1 MNARTVR
8 IFYVL
13 HKWTGLIAGFALFV
27 AFYAGALTMF
37 HGDIERWQRS
47 FEPVPPQQTLSDA
60 QALMDLVLSRHPELA
75 EGTVTVSLPSAHSP
89 LAEAYFN
96 TQAGFQH
103 ATLDELRQAGPDGL
117 PPHTPHSELA
127 EFINELH
134 YALAIPLVGGYLMG
148 VISLVYGLALVSGV
162 LIHLPRLSRD
172 VLALRVGGNLKLF
185 WQDAHNLVGVV
196 SLPFH
201 IVFAWTGA
209 VLGLGLVVLLAV
221 DALGFQG
228 RLMPEL
234 PRMIGV
240 MPSMSQA
247 LDGKARPLPLEALL
261 VHARAAVA
269 DKAGAASGGAAAG
282 EHAGFEPVRV
292 RIQRPGHADGVAEV
306 RGQVPG
312 ALGGSGAVAL
322 GSATGR
328 VIDVQVSGARD
339 ANHGTLQVFYDLH
352 FGHFGGGL
360 LTWLYALLG
369 MAGAFLF
376 YSGNL
381 LFIEARRKH
390 GSAQQTPLARGMA
403 RATVGVCIGSCVG
416 LAAAF
421 LVTPWLTHA
430 SQGGSAVDVAVWER
444 AACFLAWGASVLL
457 ACVVSPLRAAEHLL
471 WWTALL
477 SALAVLSQLLLAD
490 AAGPSGLLVNLVLGA
505 LSMGAAWLAWRSRVR
520 GRHGRHDSVWALGRA
535 R

>member
-47 FEPVPPQQTLSDA
+47 FEPEAPQQSLADA
-60 QALMDLVLSRHPELA
+60 QTLLDLVLSRHPELA
-75 EGTVTVSLPSAHSP
+75 DGTVTVNLPSEHAP

-103 ATLDELRQAGPDGL
+103 ATLDELKQAGPDGL

-134 YALAIPLVGGYLMG
+134 YALGIPLVGGYLMG
-148 VISLVYGLALVSGV
+148 VISLIYGLALVSGV

-234 PRMIGV
+234 PRMLGV
-240 MPSMSQA
+240 MPPSAQTQVEQA
-247 LDGKARPLPLEALL
+247 RLLPLEALL
-261 VHARAAVA
+261 TKSRTAVA
-269 DKAGAASGGAAAG
+269 DKLGPAAG
-282 EHAGFEPVRV
+282 EGLFEPVRV
-292 RIQRPGHADGVAEV
+292 RIQHPGKADAIAEV

-312 ALGGSGAVAL
+312 ALGGSGAVAI
-322 GSATGR
+322 SAVSGQ

-352 FGHFGGGL
+352 FGHFGGPL
-360 LTWLYALLG
+360 LTWLYALMG

-390 GSAQQTPLARGMA
+390 GSVHQTPLARGMA
-403 RATVGVCIGSCVG
+403 RATVGVCLGACVG
-416 LAAAF
+416 MAAAF
-421 LVTPWLTHA
+421 LATPWLSQASHA
-430 SQGGSAVDVAVWER
+430 GSAVDVAFWER
-444 AACFLAWGASVLL
+444 AICFLAWAVSVVL
-457 ACVVSPLRAAEHLL
+457 ALVLSPVRAAEHLL

-477 SALAVLSQLLLAD
+477 SALAMFSQLLLAD
-490 AAGPSGLLVNLVLGA
+490 ASGPSGLVVNLVLGGLA
-505 LSMGAAWLAWRSRVR
+505 LGAGGLAWRSRVR
-520 GRHGRHDSVWALGRA
+520 GREGRADSVWALRQAG
-535 R
+535 